1 MIERMKTNER
11 LSAIVKHQGVVY
23 LAGQLTDDDSKDLTY
38 QSNSMLD
45 KVDKLLEEAGSD
57 RSRILSAIIYLK
69 TMDDYADFNTIWNN
83 WLPEGT
89 APTRTC
95 VRADMARE
103 NIYLSLLLKVRL
115 KSI

>member
-1 MIERMKTNER
+1 MKTNER
-11 LSAIVKHQGVVY
+11 LSAIVKHQGTIY

-38 QSNSMLD
+38 QSNSMLE
-45 KVDKLLEEAGSD
+45 KVDNLLKEAGSD
-57 RSRILSAIIYLK
+57 RTRILSAIIYLK
-69 TMDDYADFNTIWNN
+69 TMDDYDGFNAIWNS

-103 NIYLSLLLKVRL
+103 NILVEI
-115 KSI
+115 SIIAAEN

>member
-11 LSAIVKHQGVVY
+11 LSAIVKHQGTIY

-38 QSNSMLD
+38 QSNSMLE
-45 KVDKLLEEAGSD
+45 KVDNLLKEAGSD
-57 RSRILSAIIYLK
+57 RTRILSAIIYLK
-69 TMDDYADFNTIWNN
+69 TMDDYDGFNAIWNS
-83 WLPEGT
+83 WLPEGA

-103 NIYLSLLLKVRL
+103 NILVEI
-115 KSI
+115 SIIAAEN

>member
-1 MIERMKTNER
+1 MIERINTNER
-11 LSAIVKHQGVVY
+11 LSAIVKHQGTVY

-38 QSNSMLD
+38 QTNSMLD
-45 KVDKLLEEAGSD
+45 KVDKLLKEAGSN
-57 RSRILSAIIYLK
+57 RSSILSAIIYLK
-69 TMDDYADFNTIWNN
+69 NMDDYAAFNLIWNS

-103 NIYLSLLLKVRL
+103 NILVEVSV
-115 KSI
+115 IAAEV